1 MVKSAGPASSIHS
14 AGRRADGR
22 RPARPERNRMWQ
34 RLCELLQRSQDSHI
48 LVVGDFMIDRYLYG
62 DAERISPEAPVPV
75 LRVIREED
83 TLGGAGSVA
92 ADIAALGAVPHCVG
106 VVGRGDDADRLAA
119 MLSSAGAKA
128 GALVADDGRRTTLKT
143 RLVGLAQHRH
153 RQQLIRVDDE
163 TTDPLDE
170 ATADRLLV
178 EIERLLATCQVVC
191 LEDYNKGVIT
201 PYLAGRVCEVARKRG
216 VPVLVDPANIADYT
230 RYIGGTLITPN
241 RTETERVT
249 GLRLRDVATVA
260 DHKADIL
267 AACHTDY
274 VCVTLDADGAALIG
288 PGGHFEHVP
297 TKKRDV
303 YDVTGAGDE
312 VLAALAVTIAA
323 GGDYREA
330 VHVANVAGGL
340 EVEKFGCVP
349 ITRDEVLG
357 EIILEHH
364 RAAGKIRSLEQLVP
378 ELTRRR
384 GCGEKVVFTNGCF
397 DLVHAGHAATF
408 AFCKE
413 HGDLLVVG
421 LNSDD
426 SVRSLGK
433 APGRPIIGQDDRAA
447 MLAAMSDVDYI
458 VTFNEQTPQAL
469 IEAIKPD
476 TLVKGRDWEGKT
488 VVGRDIVEAAG
499 GKVLFVPLVEGLSTT
514 QIIDRIRRM

>member
-1 MVKSAGPASSIHS
+1 
-14 AGRRADGR
+14 
-22 RPARPERNRMWQ
+22 MWQ
-34 RLCELLQRSQDSHI
+34 RLCDLLEKPQDSHI

-75 LRVIREED
+75 LRVVREED
-83 TLGGAGSVA
+83 ALGGAGSVA

-119 MLSSAGAKA
+119 LLTTAGADA
-128 GALVADDGRRTTLKT
+128 GSLVAEDGRRTTLKT

-170 ATADRLLV
+170 AAADRLLL
-178 EIERLLATCQVVC
+178 EIGRFLATCSVVC

-201 PYLAGRVCEVARKRG
+201 PYLARRVCDAARERR
-216 VPVLVDPANIADYT
+216 VPVLVDPANITDYT
-230 RYIGGTLITPN
+230 RYTGGTLITPN

-249 GLRLRDVATVA
+249 GLRLRDVASV
-260 DHKADIL
+260 DRHKADIL

-288 PGGHFEHVP
+288 PEGRFEHVP

-357 EIILEHH
+357 EILLEHH
-364 RAAGKIRSLEQLVP
+364 HAVGKVRSLEQFIP

-384 GCGEKVVFTNGCF
+384 GGGKKVAFTNGCY

-413 HGDLLVVG
+413 HGDILVVG
-421 LNSDD
+421 LNSDA

-433 APGRPIIGQDDRAA
+433 DDGRPIVGEDDRAA
-447 MLAAMSDVDYI
+447 LLAAMSDIDYI
-458 VTFNEQTPQAL
+458 VTFNEPTPLTL
-469 IEAIKPD
+469 IEAVKPD
-476 TLVKGRDWEGKT
+476 ILVKGQDWAGKT
-488 VVGRDIVEAAG
+488 VVGQDIVEAAG
-499 GKVLFVPLVEGLSTT
+499 GQVLLVPLVEGLSTT
-514 QIIDRIRRM
+514 RIIDRIRQA